1 MHSWLATGVC
11 NSERQGCS
19 ALGAVLCSNT
29 MHSARTHHLSPL
41 PGWQSRGPAQ
51 TRTARPAPFRSGRAP
66 LRHHCSP
73 AQPRCRRAAVPLV
86 RASAGAAAWPGK
98 YDEEVSTPGAAE
110 KVRGSNVLPRPASL
124 PEPPASTRLLDI
136 MPYLVKLAT
145 SDRQLWWR
153 LGSAVLLMFASKA
166 AGAPPAPAESCVF
179 GLFSCQGQEHCGNV
193 DCPRGPARG
202 GHVTQAWQHLCI

>member
-1 MHSWLATGVC
+1 M
-11 NSERQGCS
+11 
-19 ALGAVLCSNT
+19 LCCHT
-29 MHSARTHHLSPL
+29 MHSARAHHSPPL
-41 PGWQSRGPAQ
+41 PGWQSRGPGQ
-51 TRTARPAPFRSGRAP
+51 TRTARPAPFRSGRTP
-66 LRHHCSP
+66 FRPHSSP
-73 AQPRCRRAAVPLV
+73 AQPRCRRAAAPLV

-98 YDEEVSTPGAAE
+98 YDEEVSSPRAAE

-166 AGAPPAPAESCVF
+166 AGAPPAPYESCVS
-179 GLFSCQGQEHCGNV
+179 GLFPCQAQE
-193 DCPRGPARG
+193 
-202 GHVTQAWQHLCI
+202 QSW